1 MPDHH
6 PRRRAMSVGLVAGA
20 TYLGLPNVLA
30 QPSSAATWPDRSVR
44 VVVPYAPGGGA
55 DVIART
61 LFAQVAEL
69 LGQTFVIEN
78 RGGGAGIIGAN
89 AVAKAAPDGYTVLHD
104 ATALSVNP
112 ALFEGRLPFD
122 ARRDL
127 RPVFLAGVLPNFLC
141 ANLAAPQRSVEE
153 VIALPRPRR
162 AGWTG
167 PRAATAPSSTLRW
180 RCSRG

>member
-6 PRRRAMSVGLVAGA
+6 PLRRAMSVGLVAGA

-112 ALFEGRLPFD
+112 ALLKAACRLM
-122 ARRDL
+122 R
-127 RPVFLAGVLPNFLC
+127 G
-141 ANLAAPQRSVEE
+141 
-153 VIALPRPRR
+153 
-162 AGWTG
+162 
-167 PRAATAPSSTLRW
+167 ATSAPSSRPACCPTSSAPTSPRLSGA
-180 RCSRG
+180 SRR